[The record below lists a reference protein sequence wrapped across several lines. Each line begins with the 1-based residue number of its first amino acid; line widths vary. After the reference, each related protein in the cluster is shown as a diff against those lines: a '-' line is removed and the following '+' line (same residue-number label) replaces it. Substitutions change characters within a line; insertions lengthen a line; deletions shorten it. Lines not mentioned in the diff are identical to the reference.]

1 VVGDRHSI
9 QIHRHTRVTK
19 QETIEDCLTTSSQQG
34 CGSSPLSKRPDHG
47 PHRQT
52 RRNQST
58 LFSMSTEGP
67 DKATGGGGEWEPI
80 KILYENL
87 AYVPN
92 LTQRASLL
100 PRSRSH
106 SYRQSIGPWN
116 RVRELELQRKAQI
129 GVSKA
134 TSEPTAT
141 NTVQQPFSL
150 SHAHSIKHFMCV
162 TNKTP

>member
-9 QIHRHTRVTK
+9 QIHRCTRVTKIHRCTHVTK

-34 CGSSPLSKRPDHG
+34 FGSSPLSKRLDHG

-58 LFSMSTEGP
+58 LFAMSTEGP
-67 DKATGGGGEWEPI
+67 DKATGGGGEYEPI

-100 PRSRSH
+100 PRSRPH

-141 NTVQQPFSL
+141 N
-150 SHAHSIKHFMCV
+150 HK
-162 TNKTP
+162 